1 MSGQEPS
8 DGPVAE
14 RQVRPVAPRLRVHRE
29 EHEEFVV
36 LRLVG
41 QFVALTAL
49 TVQVNLA
56 RSLAARPPRIV
67 LETHGVRVMDAV
79 AATMIHAA
87 AQVAGERAGYV
98 RVVAP
103 SAAAVAAL
111 RALPPGSVS
120 VHVSV
125 ADALLGVSATP
136 AADAQERGAPP
147 RTRGGA
153 TSTRA
158 RSGDARATV
167 RRTRTGALSTDGE
180 EHGATR

>member
-1 MSGQEPS
+1 MSDREPPG
-8 DGPVAE
+8 GPAAG

-29 EHEEFVV
+29 EHEGFVL

-67 LETHGVRVMDAV
+67 LETHAVRVMDAV
-79 AATMIHAA
+79 AATMVHAA
-87 AQVAGERAGYV
+87 VQVAIERAGYV
-98 RVVAP
+98 RIAAP
-103 SAAAVAAL
+103 SAAVATAL
-111 RALPPGSVS
+111 LALPAGSVS

-136 AADAQERGAPP
+136 GGAAPQRGAA
-147 RTRGGA
+147 RRARGGA
-153 TSTRA
+153 TGTGMRN
-158 RSGDARATV
+158 GD
-167 RRTRTGALSTDGE
+167 
-180 EHGATR
+180 EHGAAR